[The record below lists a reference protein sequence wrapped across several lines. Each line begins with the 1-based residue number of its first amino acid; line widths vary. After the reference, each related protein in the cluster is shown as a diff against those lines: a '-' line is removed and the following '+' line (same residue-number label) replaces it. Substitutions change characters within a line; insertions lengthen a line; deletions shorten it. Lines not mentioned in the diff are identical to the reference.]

1 VPRHVLLGMLKFH
14 SSGRSRPTRL
24 RITIG
29 AVLIGLSACGSDSSD
44 SSDATVAESS
54 SSTETAQIS
63 IVDFNFSN
71 PITVGTGGTVT
82 VTNNDGVDHTW
93 TSDDG
98 AFDSGVLA
106 SGATFEFT
114 FTEAGEFNYH
124 CEIHPSMTSSVA
136 VEG

>member
-1 VPRHVLLGMLKFH
+1 MLKL
-14 SSGRSRPTRL
+14 SGSKRTRL
-24 RITIG
+24 PITM
-29 AVLIGLSACGSDSSD
+29 AAALIGLSACGSDSSD
-44 SSDATVAESS
+44 SSDETVAESS
-54 SSTETAQIS
+54 DSTESAEIS
-63 IVDFNFSN
+63 IVDFNFSS
-71 PITVGTGGTVT
+71 PITVETGGSVT
-82 VTNNDGVDHTW
+82 VTNNDGADHTW

-106 SGATFEFT
+106 SGASFDFT

>member
-1 VPRHVLLGMLKFH
+1 M
-14 SSGRSRPTRL
+14 
-24 RITIG
+24 G
-29 AVLIGLSACGSDSSD
+29 AVLIGLSACGSDSND
-44 SSDATVAESS
+44 SSRAKVAEASS
-54 SSTETAQIS
+54 SPDTAEIS
-63 IVDFNFSN
+63 IVDFNFSS

-106 SGATFEFT
+106 SGASFEFT
-114 FTEAGEFNYH
+114 FTEAGEFAYR

>member
-1 VPRHVLLGMLKFH
+1 M
-14 SSGRSRPTRL
+14 
-24 RITIG
+24 
-29 AVLIGLSACGSDSSD
+29 AAALIGLSACVSDSSD
-44 SSDATVAESS
+44 SSDETVAESS
-54 SSTETAQIS
+54 DSTESAEIS
-63 IVDFNFSN
+63 IVDFNFSS
-71 PITVGTGGTVT
+71 PITVETGGSVT
-82 VTNNDGVDHTW
+82 VTNNDGADHTW

-106 SGATFEFT
+106 SGASFDFT